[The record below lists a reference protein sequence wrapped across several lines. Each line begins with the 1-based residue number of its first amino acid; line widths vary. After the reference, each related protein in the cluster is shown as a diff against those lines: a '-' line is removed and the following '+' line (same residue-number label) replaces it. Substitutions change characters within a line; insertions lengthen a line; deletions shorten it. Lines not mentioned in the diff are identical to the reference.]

1 MYIDIFEFY
10 NEEEWEEYSP
20 VLQELG
26 YKWVD
31 GDSLTK
37 WNPYKKSRYRNEYN
51 LGKHLIIY
59 SQEHICSQCR
69 LSDALL
75 FNKRPTHITDFLDVL
90 EEAFNQVSLEEVLA
104 R

>member
-1 MYIDIFEFY
+1 MYTDIFEFY

-20 VLQELG
+20 ILQELG

-37 WNPYKKSRYRNEYN
+37 WSPYKKSRYRREYS
-51 LGKHLIIY
+51 LGEHLIIC
-59 SQEHICSQCR
+59 SQHKICSHCR

-75 FNKRPTHITDFLDVL
+75 FDKKPTHITDFPDVFK
-90 EEAFNQVSLEEVLA
+90 ETFNHVSLEEVLA
-104 R
+104 I